1 MSELSN
7 SHWSRRQFH
16 QAALAMGAAAALPG
30 WLGASDCAAS
40 QHITGP
46 DSLRAHAAARGLMYG
61 IAVNPALLDVEG
73 VAAGSTGD
81 QYTRIVQAQANILVA
96 ENAMKWGGL
105 RPSPSIFDFTLADRM
120 MRFAKLTG
128 QRARG
133 HNLCWHEGLPPWFR
147 YTANKDNARLLLTQH
162 IETVAGRYRGQLH
175 SWDVVNEA
183 INPADGRPDGLRKSP
198 WLELIGADYL
208 DLAFRTAAKADP
220 QAKLT
225 YNDYGFELDTP
236 EQSTK
241 RDQILQLLRGF
252 KERGVPI
259 HAVGIQSHLQA
270 DGPQPGAGL
279 LSFIREAA
287 KMGLEAFV
295 TEMDVNT
302 HSLAGGAEE
311 QDAAVALVYRN
322 YLGLMLAEPNLQV
335 ALTWGITSAHS
346 WLNESRDS
354 WAKRADGSRLRPLLF
369 DDDIQPTSAF
379 SAARSAI
386 DAARPLTAKL
396 ASS

>member
-1 MSELSN
+1 
-7 SHWSRRQFH
+7 
-16 QAALAMGAAAALPG
+16 
-30 WLGASDCAAS
+30 
-40 QHITGP
+40 
-46 DSLRAHAAARGLMYG
+46 
-61 IAVNPALLDVEG
+61 
-73 VAAGSTGD
+73 
-81 QYTRIVQAQANILVA
+81 
-96 ENAMKWGGL
+96 MKWGGL

-133 HNLCWHEGLPPWFR
+133 HNLCWHEGLPLWFR
-147 YTANKDNARLLLTQH
+147 YTANKDNARQLLTQH

-198 WLELIGADYL
+198 WLEFIGADYL
-208 DLAFRTAAKADP
+208 DLAFRTAAQADP

-252 KERGVPI
+252 KARCVPI
-259 HAVGIQSHLQA
+259 HAVGVQSHLQA

-322 YLGLMLAEPNLQV
+322 YLGMMLAEPNLQV

-369 DDDIQPTSAF
+369 DDDLQPTSAF

-386 DAARPLTAKL
+386 DAARPLMAKP